1 MYGFK
6 LYETIREK
14 LHRYSHPLLG
24 KPTIQITG
32 IQGGIAPNMT
42 PDEAELC
49 MDIRTV
55 PGIGKE
61 EILLWAKEE
70 AEKYRKHTQGR
81 VGIEFQIMN
90 YRKAIETDEKNPWV
104 QKMEHVI
111 KSETG
116 EGTKTGISFFTDA
129 SVFMKNRDDIPVILF
144 GPGKEQLA
152 HKPDEYVEI
161 KTYLQYIRILRRLF

>member
-70 AEKYRKHTQGR
+70 QRNTESIH
-81 VGIEFQIMN
+81 
-90 YRKAIETDEKNPWV
+90 
-104 QKMEHVI
+104 
-111 KSETG
+111 
-116 EGTKTGISFFTDA
+116 
-129 SVFMKNRDDIPVILF
+129 
-144 GPGKEQLA
+144 KEELG
-152 HKPDEYVEI
+152 
-161 KTYLQYIRILRRLF
+161 